1 MSVSAEAAY
10 FAPPEGRPFNFKEA
24 LRASRRLLLKR
35 VLPNLR
41 DDTVYYYKKAA
52 AFGVWC
58 TSLGFYAE
66 QTCGTAFDDDDAI
79 LSEMKAEQK
88 ERSERARKHWA
99 SHYIGRPAA
108 ALAFLAVVAGPGGI
122 STRTNPDG
130 EREAIAAFTES
141 EASQRVEQ
149 PTYPI
154 MYSPE
159 WHRNRA
165 RLMRAYEARRAEQN
179 PPVEVTLDVSPAKTQ
194 IGPLNVVTMVPED
207 EYGYRDY

>member
-10 FAPPEGRPFNFKEA
+10 YAPPEGRPFNFQEA
-24 LRASRRLLLKR
+24 LRASRRLLVNR
-35 VLPNLR
+35 VWPNLR
-41 DDTVYYYKKAA
+41 DDSVYFYKKTA

-58 TSLGFYAE
+58 ASLGFYAE
-66 QTCGTAFDDDDAI
+66 QTCGTAFDDDERI

-88 ERSERARKHWA
+88 ERSARARKHWI
-99 SHYIGRPAA
+99 SKYIGRPAT

-122 STRTNPDG
+122 STRTNPEG
-130 EREAIAAFTES
+130 EMEAIAAFTES

-149 PTYPI
+149 PSYPI

-165 RLMRAYEARRAEQN
+165 RLMRAYEERRALLS
-179 PPVEVTLDVSPAKTQ
+179 PPVETASDVSPVTTQ
-194 IGPLNVVTMVPED
+194 LGPLDVVTMVQED